1 MIEKRELHRLTY
13 LFKTCGPL
21 FIALGD
27 EIRQKI
33 IVDIGDSGENGIN
46 VASLTAKSHLSR
58 PAVSHHLKV
67 LKDCGLVA
75 TKKIG
80 TQIFYTLSL
89 GKNVE
94 QMEKLLSSINSSGSI
109 LEDNWLL
116 ASILISAFFSL
127 SASFNDL
134 VITIKLSF
142 ISHVQ

>member
-94 QMEKLLSSINSSGSI
+94 QMEKLLSSIQSVLMKIEGM
-109 LEDNWLL
+109 EKADG
-116 ASILISAFFSL
+116 
-127 SASFNDL
+127 
-134 VITIKLSF
+134 K
-142 ISHVQ
+142 